1 MKVKIC
7 GILDAETALFA
18 IENGADALGFVFA
31 ESKRRILPETAKKII
46 ELLPEHI
53 QKVGV
58 FVNEP
63 KKKVEEIA
71 YYSGL
76 THLQFHGD
84 EPPGF
89 CRSFSYPVI
98 KAFNISSTED
108 LLRIKEYECDSYLL
122 DSPRTKSRGGTG
134 IPIDW
139 TILSPGTNELGK
151 IILAGGL
158 NSGNVGAA
166 INLVKPFMVD
176 VSSGVETDGIKDF
189 DKIRK
194 FIQIAKQ
201 AGGSNHANV

>member
-18 IENGADALGFVFA
+18 IEQGADALGFVFA
-31 ESKRRILPETAKKII
+31 DSNRKISQEAAKKII
-46 ELLPEHI
+46 DLLPKHI
-53 QKVGV
+53 QKVGI
-58 FVNEP
+58 FVNDP
-63 KKKVEEIA
+63 KEKIEEIA
-71 YYSGL
+71 QCSGL
-76 THLQFHGD
+76 THLQLHGD
-84 EPPGF
+84 ESPGF
-89 CRSFSYPVI
+89 CRSFSYPVV
-98 KAFNISSTED
+98 KAFNIGSAED
-108 LLRIKEYECDSYLL
+108 LMKLKDYECDSYLL

-139 TILSPGTNELGK
+139 TNLSPGTIGPAR

-158 NSGNVGAA
+158 NNGNVGTA

-176 VSSGVETDGIKDF
+176 VSSGVETDGTKDH

-201 AGGSNHANV
+201 TGGSKHANV

>member
-7 GILDAETALFA
+7 GILDAETALYA
-18 IENGADALGFVFA
+18 IEQGADALGFVFA
-31 ESKRRILPETAKKII
+31 QSKRRICPDTAKNII
-46 ELLPEHI
+46 ELLPKHI

-63 KKKVEEIA
+63 KKNIEKIA
-71 YYSGL
+71 HYSGL
-76 THLQFHGD
+76 THLQLHGD
-84 EPPGF
+84 ETPVF

-98 KAFNISSTED
+98 KAFNIGSDED
-108 LLRIKEYECDSYLL
+108 LLKIKDYECESYLL

-134 IPIDW
+134 MTFDW
-139 TILSPGTNELGK
+139 TILSSGKIESGK

-158 NSGNVGAA
+158 DSENVGMA
-166 INLVKPFMVD
+166 INLVNPYMVD
-176 VSSGVETDGIKDF
+176 VSSGVETDGIKDH

-201 AGGSNHANV
+201 SGGSKYANI